1 MTIEEKLDWV
11 LDKVG
16 QGGFYPYREKG
27 SHMEIIKVINE
38 LYGLDGNTHPDFHKC
53 LHEWEQLEK
62 ILFDDDKLVES
73 DLYKYWVLT
82 VKGKMF
88 EGYVNRKNRFISED
102 VRKKNMEDQLRTLSF
117 WVAVGTVGLLIWGIV
132 QYILEK
138 YCCCH

>member
-1 MTIEEKLDWV
+1 MTIEEKLDWI
-11 LDKVG
+11 LDKVR

-38 LYGLDGNTHPDFHKC
+38 LYGLNGNTHPDFHKC
-53 LHEWEQLEK
+53 IHEWEQLEK

-88 EGYVNRKNRFISED
+88 EGYVR
-102 VRKKNMEDQLRTLSF
+102 RKKRQSVSITLQSVQT
-117 WVAVGTVGLLIWGIV
+117 WAIAVGTSLAGLYALF
-132 QYILEK
+132 QLLSMLLK
-138 YCCCH
+138 NFHCH